1 LESGNME
8 NGKKRILVVDDD
20 RFVRGGLREILTI
33 KGYQVDTAEDGFE
46 AIKQVEEGDF
56 DLILLDLIL
65 PGISGVETLSRILRK
80 KPLTNVIAMTAYSEQ
95 SVVAKA
101 MSEGAK
107 RCFLKPMD
115 MELLEDALKE
125 VVSA

>member
-1 LESGNME
+1 ME

-20 RFVRGGLREILTI
+20 RFVRGGLMEVLTV

-46 AIKQVEEGDF
+46 ALKQVEEVEF

-65 PGISGVETLSRILRK
+65 PGISGVETLAGILRK
-80 KPLTNVIAMTAYSEQ
+80 KPLANVIAMTAYSEQ

-101 MSEGAK
+101 MAAGAK

-115 MELLEDALKE
+115 MELLDNALME
-125 VVSA
+125 AAPAV